1 MTGRPPIT
9 QPCPECGRAAVYA
22 VDQDGYDLYLD
33 PEAQDGDLAAA
44 DDPNHI
50 AWCRPAKP
58 GTQLELGEYLV
69 SLHVC
74 PIAPVIPLTA
84 RTRTRLENRR
94 RYA

>member
-1 MTGRPPIT
+1 VSEPCVSVNT
-9 QPCPECGRAAVYA
+9 CPECRRPALYA
-22 VDQDGYDLYLD
+22 LDQDGRNLYLD
-33 PEAQDGDLAAA
+33 PEAQDGDLAAT
-44 DDPNHI
+44 DDLNHI